1 MKNILFGLL
10 ISCSIPIFAQN
21 GITFKVEK
29 LSKPEKL
36 LHLYSQDDIYKSL
49 ILSYMDIEPYEIKKK
64 NIEIPY
70 HIIAKSQSPDS
81 LVSFGTNSFFNGM
94 YQAYADHRPFV
105 LSPDMIW
112 LLISQGFARHINANQ
127 ESMRND
133 LVDFSG
139 KLSLIVRA
147 DKKLEDPTFHGK
159 SSFLNSQNKYQNMSV
174 TI

>member
-1 MKNILFGLL
+1 
-10 ISCSIPIFAQN
+10 
-21 GITFKVEK
+21 
-29 LSKPEKL
+29 
-36 LHLYSQDDIYKSL
+36 
-49 ILSYMDIEPYEIKKK
+49 
-64 NIEIPY
+64 
-70 HIIAKSQSPDS
+70 
-81 LVSFGTNSFFNGM
+81 M

-147 DKKLEDPTFHGK
+147 DKKLEDPTFFMGRNLSAIYK
-159 SSFLNSQNKYQNMSV
+159 TNLP
-174 TI
+174 TRR